1 MFTTEDKQDD
11 RSRRFVAS
19 ILEVLSWEAEG
30 LYRRSD
36 TKDYTCM
43 VAAIGEV
50 TLLGAA
56 TPHLDV
62 LLRVMDTGDQPSEV
76 FQSWEGQAA
85 FSVWHTRENIGVGGD
100 VDTKEP
106 LADRV
111 SRARAAVRLAAAR
124 GLDMRC
130 YAVSWFG
137 SSVYRGVLVRGASR
151 GDCEV
156 RLPWADVEAERMAT
170 AVPCE

>member
-1 MFTTEDKQDD
+1 MSTTEDRHDD
-11 RSRRFVAS
+11 KSRRFCAA
-19 ILEVLSWEAEG
+19 ILEVLRWEAEG
-30 LYRRSD
+30 LYRRSN

-56 TPHLDV
+56 TPHLDD
-62 LLRVMDTGDQPSEV
+62 LLRVMETGTLPSDL

-85 FSVWHTRENIGVGGD
+85 FSVWHTRENIGAGGD
-100 VDTKEP
+100 SAPNEP
-106 LADRV
+106 LEIRV

-124 GLDMRC
+124 GLDMRR

-137 SSVYRGVLVRGASR
+137 SSVYRGVLIRGGSR
-151 GDCEV
+151 GDFEV
-156 RLPWADVEAERMAT
+156 LLPWADVEAERMAT
-170 AVPCE
+170 AVPRE

>member
-11 RSRRFVAS
+11 RSRRFVAA

-30 LYRRSD
+30 LYRRSC

-56 TPHLDV
+56 TPRLDV
-62 LLRVMDTGDQPSEV
+62 FLRVMDTGDLPAGV
-76 FQSWEGQAA
+76 QSWESQAA
-85 FSVWHTRENIGVGGD
+85 FSVWHTRENIGAGGD
-100 VDTKEP
+100 SPASEP
-106 LADRV
+106 LTDRV
-111 SRARAAVRLAAAR
+111 SRARAASRLAAAR
-124 GLDMRC
+124 GLDMQR

-137 SSVYRGVLVRGASR
+137 SSVYRGVLVRGAR
-151 GDCEV
+151 CDAEV
-156 RLPWADVEAERMAT
+156 LLPWADVERERL
-170 AVPCE
+170 AVSRDG

>member
-1 MFTTEDKQDD
+1 MFTTEDRQDD
-11 RSRRFVAS
+11 RSRRFVAA
-19 ILEVLSWEAEG
+19 ILEVLSWEGEG
-30 LYRRSD
+30 LYWRSC

-62 LLRVMDTGDQPSEV
+62 LLRVMDTGDQPAAEV
-76 FQSWEGQAA
+76 FQSWEAHAA

-100 VDTKEP
+100 TPTNEP

-111 SRARAAVRLAAAR
+111 SRARAAARLAAAR
-124 GLDMRC
+124 GLDMQR

-137 SSVYRGVLVRGASR
+137 SSVYRGVLVRGAR
-151 GDCEV
+151 GDAEV
-156 RLPWADVEAERMAT
+156 LLPWADVEAERL
-170 AVPCE
+170 AVSRGG